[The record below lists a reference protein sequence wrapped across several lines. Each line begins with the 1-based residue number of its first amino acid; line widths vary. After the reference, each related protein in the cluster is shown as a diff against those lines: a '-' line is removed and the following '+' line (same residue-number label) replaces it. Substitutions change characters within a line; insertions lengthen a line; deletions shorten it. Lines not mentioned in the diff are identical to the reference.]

1 MIEIL
6 AISITLLQTNVKNVQ
21 INAMSVL
28 ETPMLVQVALLNI
41 ILLGLIVL
49 DNVLRVLSQLLMLE
63 HVFLVLKIVKLV
75 HLTVTV
81 KFVRDLPLSSME
93 LA

>member
-75 HLTVTV
+75 HLTVTA